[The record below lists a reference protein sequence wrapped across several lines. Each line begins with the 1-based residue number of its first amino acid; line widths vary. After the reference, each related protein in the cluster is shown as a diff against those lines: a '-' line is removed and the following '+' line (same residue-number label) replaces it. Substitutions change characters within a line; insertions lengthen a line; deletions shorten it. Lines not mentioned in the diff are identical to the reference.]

1 MTEVGFYH
9 LTATPLERV
18 LPKLLEKV
26 LESGLRAVILAGSQA
41 RIDDLD
47 TKLWTYHPASFLPHA
62 SSTGPRSEEQPIY
75 LTTEE
80 ENPNGAQVLVLLDG
94 VDPGYLGSFKRCLDI
109 FDGNDRDALAAA
121 RSRWQARRDAGL
133 TVAYWRQSAD
143 GKWENKA

>member
-47 TKLWTYHPASFLPHA
+47 TKWAGDL
-62 SSTGPRSEEQPIY
+62 TGKQAEKLEQIH
-75 LTTEE
+75 EQRIVAGE
-80 ENPNGAQVLVLLDG
+80 
-94 VDPGYLGSFKRCLDI
+94 
-109 FDGNDRDALAAA
+109 LAGT
-121 RSRWQARRDAGL
+121 R
-133 TVAYWRQSAD
+133 
-143 GKWENKA
+143 